1 MMQYLLKG
9 FVGTFLLSIFLSI
22 STLPA
27 ANANEV
33 QKALDTVA
41 SKLVTKLPMSK
52 KIALKSLS
60 PDETGLPADFLRKL
74 TSDLES
80 YLLKASNFEAKIL
93 NRQVTED
100 VWGEAI
106 EFGDARFQ
114 ELYAASEAS
123 ILVLLSPRI
132 TPTGLE
138 LSASAYI
145 LKGDFSGTLIASS
158 GSISVEADLEKLL
171 GINVNTISDDIDTIT
186 DDVDTITED
195 VDIVKNQLG
204 LEESYVLKYAPPTSY
219 VDDPQRL
226 VDYIYNAD
234 FHYQNYE
241 PVKAFIIAEQGF
253 LRYLEPMAQEAIVR
267 DNNLT
272 PAEQIA
278 RANTEKSN
286 WWYADKELRH
296 LIKLVNNL
304 GTYMGNGCRP
314 VSGLIK
320 GLPWDRGRYKF
331 LERDEK
337 EVEKINRNRIKA
349 GIEPA
354 LSKADQADAN
364 ELSRIKSEIAKLINQ
379 KVYLINMFRSGYLKK
394 HKKPEL
400 TKGKPINCNKL
411 MKRLGPAEDIMF
423 KMRANNY
430 KNIEIYNP
438 ATQEYTEAGFEGA
451 TLQGYGNVNA
461 DGKMGELRSEQDGAA
476 LAKPQLDEPAIITQS
491 IDGQLVLSDD
501 EQAIKPVIEK
511 QKVVAPTERIATQ
524 ENASS
529 DFKAPETDPSQ
540 EKKKVVKKFKFI
552 DRTGL
557 YGSLGN

>member
-1 MMQYLLKG
+1 MFHSLMQYLLKG

-106 EFGDARFQ
+106 EFGDARFL

-132 TPTGLE
+132 TPAGFE
-138 LSASAYI
+138 LSAGAYI

-171 GINVNTISDDIDTIT
+171 GINVNTISDDID
-186 DDVDTITED
+186 
-195 VDIVKNQLG
+195 IVKNQLG
-204 LEESYVLKYAPPTSY
+204 LDEASIAKEKAYMLKYTPPTSY
-219 VDDPQRL
+219 VNDPQRL

-253 LRYLEPMAQEAIVR
+253 LRYLEPMAQEAYER
-267 DNNLT
+267 YNNLT
-272 PAEQIA
+272 PAELI
-278 RANTEKSN
+278 EWSN
-286 WWYADKELRH
+286 NGLITKEQYYIQDKEFNSIVSLSR
-296 LIKLVNNL
+296 NL
-304 GTYMGNGCRP
+304 GLYMTYACGGD
-314 VSGLIK
+314 SFK
-320 GLPWDRGRYKF
+320 KTKERYKF
-331 LERDEK
+331 LENYRNTDVMTRTMTFSLYNSILSGQVNVMKIRDRTSQNYK
-337 EVEKINRNRIKA
+337 
-349 GIEPA
+349 G
-354 LSKADQADAN
+354 Q
-364 ELSRIKSEIAKLINQ
+364 Q
-379 KVYLINMFRSGYLKK
+379 KRC
-394 HKKPEL
+394 
-400 TKGKPINCNKL
+400 KGL
-411 MKRLGPAEDIMF
+411 MGRLGPAEDIMIQ
-423 KMRANNY
+423 MRA
-430 KNIEIYNP
+430 K
-438 ATQEYTEAGFEGA
+438 
-451 TLQGYGNVNA
+451 
-461 DGKMGELRSEQDGAA
+461 
-476 LAKPQLDEPAIITQS
+476 
-491 IDGQLVLSDD
+491 
-501 EQAIKPVIEK
+501 
-511 QKVVAPTERIATQ
+511 
-524 ENASS
+524 
-529 DFKAPETDPSQ
+529 
-540 EKKKVVKKFKFI
+540 
-552 DRTGL
+552 
-557 YGSLGN
+557 

>member
-1 MMQYLLKG
+1 MQYLLKG

-132 TPTGLE
+132 TPAGFE

-145 LKGDFSGTLIASS
+145 LKGDYSGTLIASS

-171 GINVNTISDDIDTIT
+171 GINVNTISDDIDT
-186 DDVDTITED
+186 
-195 VDIVKNQLG
+195 VKNQLG
-204 LEESYVLKYAPPTSY
+204 LDETGIAKEKAYVLKYTPPTSY

-241 PVKAFIIAEQGF
+241 PEKAFIIAEQGF
-253 LRYLEPMAQEAIVR
+253 LRYLEPMAQEAFER
-267 DNNLT
+267 YKNAT
-272 PAEQIA
+272 PAELIA
-278 RANTEKSN
+278 IEDYGKEG
-286 WWYADKELRH
+286 WYMLDKEFKKIWSLSST
-296 LIKLVNNL
+296 L
-304 GTYMGNGCRP
+304 GKYMGNACGEDAFK
-314 VSGLIK
+314 K
-320 GLPWDRGRYKF
+320 GKERYKF
-331 LERDEK
+331 LESYPNTNAITPHMTSNLYNVFVGKTHYTVTMGLNFR
-337 EVEKINRNRIKA
+337 
-349 GIEPA
+349 
-354 LSKADQADAN
+354 Q
-364 ELSRIKSEIAKLINQ
+364 Q
-379 KVYLINMFRSGYLKK
+379 KVIQRDIKGYQKRC
-394 HKKPEL
+394 
-400 TKGKPINCNKL
+400 KGF
-411 MKRLGPAEDIMF
+411 MKRLGPAEDIMR
-423 KMRANNY
+423 KMRT
-430 KNIEIYNP
+430 K
-438 ATQEYTEAGFEGA
+438 
-451 TLQGYGNVNA
+451 
-461 DGKMGELRSEQDGAA
+461 
-476 LAKPQLDEPAIITQS
+476 
-491 IDGQLVLSDD
+491 
-501 EQAIKPVIEK
+501 
-511 QKVVAPTERIATQ
+511 
-524 ENASS
+524 
-529 DFKAPETDPSQ
+529 
-540 EKKKVVKKFKFI
+540 
-552 DRTGL
+552 
-557 YGSLGN
+557 